1 MYSLIDI
8 FKNSCILRDNHILE
22 RIYIH
27 PRKIG
32 ISRRKEKM
40 RRNLTEKTALL
51 VLLCM
56 AVMLLAGCGAAA
68 EEPQPTPTATLEPTP
83 VPTPKPTPTPT
94 PEPETTLKSMRDP
107 IAGLWSSTIIY
118 DLKGNP
124 LEAAVDLMTLIVSQ
138 DGTILLS
145 MNGELKTA
153 TITYYKSTD
162 DADYYKFGDSGDIIC
177 SYTYDNDLVYLAITP
192 NDVMIQ
198 FMRAD

>member
-1 MYSLIDI
+1 
-8 FKNSCILRDNHILE
+8 
-22 RIYIH
+22 
-27 PRKIG
+27 
-32 ISRRKEKM
+32 M
-40 RRNLTEKTALL
+40 RRNRTRKTALL

-68 EEPQPTPTATLEPTP
+68 EAPQPTATATPEPTP

-94 PEPETTLKSMRDP
+94 PKPTPTPEPETTLKSTRDP
-107 IAGLWSSTIIY
+107 IAGFWDSTIIY

-124 LEAAVDLMTLIVSQ
+124 LEAAVDLMTIFVSE

-145 MNGELKTA
+145 MNGEWKTA
-153 TITYYKSTD
+153 TLTYYKSTD

>member
-32 ISRRKEKM
+32 ISRRKGKM

-68 EEPQPTPTATLEPTP
+68 EEPQPTPTATLEPTL
-83 VPTPKPTPTPT
+83 T
-94 PEPETTLKSMRDP
+94 PEAKTTLQSTQDP
-107 IAGLWSSTIIY
+107 VIGEWESAVFY
-118 DLKGNP
+118 DESGNP
-124 LEAAVDLMTLIVSQ
+124 RVDTSGVIQLTVYEDGSSIQEFDGEKSSGGDFTYIGSDDVYDIYLVGLSITAKYDRDLETL
-138 DGTILLS
+138 TINAGNS
-145 MNGELKTA
+145 VA
-153 TITYYKSTD
+153 
-162 DADYYKFGDSGDIIC
+162 
-177 SYTYDNDLVYLAITP
+177 
-192 NDVMIQ
+192 Q
-198 FMRAD
+198 FRRN